1 MAKSREINMNLPSA
15 DDLFTTQEERNQK
28 NQEYVKDISIYEIT
42 DFPNHPFKVKMDDKM
57 LETIESVRDH
67 GVLVPTLVREKP
79 TGGYEMISGHCRK
92 MASEL
97 AGKETMPC
105 IVRNLSDDQA
115 VIVMVDSN
123 LQREEILPSEKA
135 FAYKMKLEAMKR
147 DKLDVQEK
155 ILCQWHR
162 NFRGKT
168 SREILGEQVGESQ
181 DQIRRYIRLTELIP
195 EILEMVDDKKISMR
209 PAVELSYLQKEEQA
223 ILYDTM
229 ESEVCTPSHAQAIKI
244 RKFSAEGRLNED
256 VLLSIM
262 SEEKPNQVEQWK
274 IPKNRLKKYFPS
286 GTTQQKMEE
295 TIIKALELYRK
306 REKSRER

>member
-15 DDLFTTQEERNQK
+15 DDLFTTQEERDQK
-28 NQEYVKDISIYEIT
+28 NQEYVKNISVYDIS
-42 DFPNHPFKVKMDDKM
+42 DFPNHPFKVKMDAKM
-57 LETIESVRDH
+57 VETIESVREH
-67 GVLVPTLVREKP
+67 GVLLPALVREKP
-79 TGGYEMISGHCRK
+79 TGGYEMISGHRRK

-97 AGKETMPC
+97 AGFENMPC
-105 IVRNLSDDQA
+105 IVRNLSDDEA

-135 FAYKMKLEAMKR
+135 FAYKMKLEAMNRQGKR
-147 DKLDVQEK
+147 TDLTSTPLVSKFRTNEILAQEA
-155 ILCQWHR
+155 
-162 NFRGKT
+162 GE
-168 SREILGEQVGESQ
+168 SRET
-181 DQIRRYIRLTELIP
+181 IRRYIRLTELIP
-195 EILEMVDDKKISMR
+195 EILEMVDEKKIAMR
-209 PAVELSYLQKEEQA
+209 PAVELSYLPKEEQE

-229 ESEVCTPSHAQAIKI
+229 ESEACTPSHAQTIKI
-244 RKFSAEGRLNED
+244 RKFSEEGRLNED

-286 GTTQQKMEE
+286 GTSQQKMEE

>member
-28 NQEYVKDISIYEIT
+28 NQEYVKNISIYEIT

-67 GVLVPTLVREKP
+67 GVLVPALVREKP
-79 TGGYEMISGHCRK
+79 TGGYEMISGHRRK

-135 FAYKMKLEAMKR
+135 FAYKMKLEAMNRQGKR
-147 DKLDVQEK
+147 TDLTSTPLVSKFRTNEILAQEA
-155 ILCQWHR
+155 
-162 NFRGKT
+162 GE
-168 SREILGEQVGESQ
+168 SRET
-181 DQIRRYIRLTELIP
+181 IRRYIRLTELIP

-209 PAVELSYLQKEEQA
+209 PAVELSYLTKEEQE

-229 ESEVCTPSHAQAIKI
+229 ESEACTPSHAQAIKI

-262 SEEKPNQVEQWK
+262 AEEKPNQVEQWK

>member
-15 DDLFTTQEERNQK
+15 DDLFTTQEERDQK
-28 NQEYVKDISIYEIT
+28 NQEYVKNISIYEIT

-57 LETIESVRDH
+57 LETIESVRAH
-67 GVLVPTLVREKP
+67 GVLVPALVREKP
-79 TGGYEMISGHCRK
+79 TGGYEMISGHRRK

-147 DKLDVQEK
+147 QAGRPRKNSVPVAQE
-155 ILCQWHR
+155 
-162 NFRGKT
+162 FRGKT

-209 PAVELSYLQKEEQA
+209 PAVELSYLPKEEQA

-229 ESEVCTPSHAQAIKI
+229 ESEACTPSHAQAIKI

-262 SEEKPNQVEQWK
+262 AEEKPNQVEQWK
-274 IPKNRLKKYFPS
+274 IPKNILKKYFPS
-286 GTTQQKMEE
+286 GTSQQKMEE
-295 TIIKALELYRK
+295 TIIKALELYRR

>member
-1 MAKSREINMNLPSA
+1 MAKSREINMNLPSV
-15 DDLFTTQEERNQK
+15 DDLFTTQEERDQK

-67 GVLVPTLVREKP
+67 GVLVPALVREKP
-79 TGGYEMISGHCRK
+79 TGGYEMISGHRRK

-135 FAYKMKLEAMKR
+135 FAYKMKLEAMNRQGKR
-147 DKLDVQEK
+147 TDLTSTPLVSKFRTNEILAQEA
-155 ILCQWHR
+155 
-162 NFRGKT
+162 GE
-168 SREILGEQVGESQ
+168 SRET
-181 DQIRRYIRLTELIP
+181 IRRYIRLTELIP

-209 PAVELSYLQKEEQA
+209 PAVELSYLTKEEQE

-229 ESEVCTPSHAQAIKI
+229 ESEACTPSHAQAIKI

-262 SEEKPNQVEQWK
+262 AEEKPNQVEQWK

>member
-1 MAKSREINMNLPSA
+1 MKNRSGEKIKLTSIDELLGVVNEESAMEI
-15 DDLFTTQEERNQK
+15 
-28 NQEYVKDISIYEIT
+28 EI
-42 DFPNHPFKVKMDDKM
+42 DKIKPFSGHPFKVIDDEKMQD
-57 LETIESVRDH
+57 LIESISES
-67 GVLVPTLVREKP
+67 GVLIPVLIRPDQND
-79 TGGYEMISGHCRK
+79 GYEMISGHRRMHAVQK
-92 MASEL
+92 
-97 AGKETMPC
+97 AGLITIPA
-105 IVRNLSDDQA
+105 IVREMTDDEA
-115 VIVMVDSN
+115 VIAMVDAN
-123 LQREEILPSEKA
+123 IQREELLPSEKA

-147 DKLDVQEK
+147 QAGRPRKNSVPVAQE
-155 ILCQWHR
+155 
-162 NFRGKT
+162 FRGKT

-209 PAVELSYLQKEEQA
+209 PAVELSYLQKEKQA